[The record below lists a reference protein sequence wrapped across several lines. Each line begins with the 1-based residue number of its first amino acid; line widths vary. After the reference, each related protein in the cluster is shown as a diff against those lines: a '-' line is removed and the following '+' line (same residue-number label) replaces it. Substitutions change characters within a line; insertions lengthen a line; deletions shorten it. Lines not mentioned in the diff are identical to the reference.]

1 MCSSD
6 LEQELSYERFVL
18 WINKD
23 FIEGFKQIDSQILY
37 AFEKCMIKNNYVLKP
52 SEATAKGL
60 ELGLVQFYEEM
71 GNEKL
76 NKEICS
82 ITLCMG
88 LIVHINRTYYNLEI
102 KGITDHKDTLLGD
115 MLSYIDAHLNTKIS
129 IAEIAKVLHVSPSTI
144 SHMCKQ
150 KLNVSLYQ
158 FVIQRRLILA
168 KNNILAGIDISKAW
182 ENLGFA
188 DYSAFFR
195 AFKRQYGMSP
205 TEFRKQHL

>member
-1 MCSSD
+1 
-6 LEQELSYERFVL
+6 
-18 WINKD
+18 
-23 FIEGFKQIDSQILY
+23 
-37 AFEKCMIKNNYVLKP
+37 
-52 SEATAKGL
+52 
-60 ELGLVQFYEEM
+60 
-71 GNEKL
+71 
-76 NKEICS
+76 
-82 ITLCMG
+82 
-88 LIVHINRTYYNLEI
+88 
-102 KGITDHKDTLLGD
+102 